1 MKQHLSGKQLKEISY
16 DNRIKLLSLVT
27 GLTREYL
34 GDEYKR
40 DTKHEDELLLKYGY
54 DVKVGELIEI
64 IQDYTGQFPTPNL
77 NNQQYEVVVSLKN
90 NKGEV
95 IEAKSE
101 LQESYCDALY
111 DIVKFLL
118 NNDYIDLP

>member
-1 MKQHLSGKQLKEISY
+1 MKQHLLGKQLKEISY

-64 IQDYTGQFPTPNL
+64 ILDYTGQFPTPNL
-77 NNQQYEVVVSLKN
+77 NNQQYEVIVNLKN
-90 NKGEV
+90 NNGEV

-101 LQESYCDALY
+101 LQENYCDALY
-111 DIVKFLL
+111 DVVKFLL
-118 NNDYIDLP
+118 NNYYIDLP